1 MSNSPSEKHKII
13 TCQELLQENLTIPI
27 YQRPYRWKTE
37 TALTLFNDIYSA
49 YKEKIPE
56 WRIGSVILHKN
67 ESNEYNIVDGQ
78 QRVTTLNILIYC
90 LGDENISKLLK
101 KGEIFN
107 ELSSQSIVN
116 NYRILKQK
124 VDDLQDD
131 DKENFKNYLLK
142 QCTFVKI
149 IADSEQEAFQFFDSQ
164 NSRGKELAPHDLL
177 KSYHLRE
184 MKDNDEHQKIE
195 IINNWENKDQKNL
208 AIFFENH
215 LYPLVRW
222 YKGKDGLNY
231 SSKKINTFKGIKKEN
246 NCNYV
251 IYHKSANLFIEH
263 LNAKIYELTNSE
275 KINQFQLT
283 QPLIAGERFFYY
295 TLYYFNLS
303 EKSGK
308 IVNKNLQNLG
318 LEFKNTGD
326 EAENTGDEAEFKK
339 IGDEY
344 VRSLLINAIMFFI
357 DKFNEEELTK
367 NRIRFFIKWAFSLRL
382 VMQAVYKETI
392 NKYALGE
399 HERINN
405 GLNLFEKMSEM
416 KEPEELDTI
425 LLDEISKQ
433 DLEKYKTEKYRII
446 WNEFFGVK

>member
-13 TCQELLQENLTIPI
+13 TCQELLQEDLTIPV
-27 YQRPYRWKTE
+27 YQRPYRWKKG

-101 KGEIFN
+101 KEEIFN
-107 ELSSQSIVN
+107 ELSSQSIVK
-116 NYRILKQK
+116 NYEILKQK

-131 DKENFKNYLLK
+131 DKENFKKYLLEK
-142 QCTFVKI
+142 CSFVKI

-195 IINNWENKDQKNL
+195 IINNWENKNQKNL

-222 YKGKDGLNY
+222 YKGKDGLYY
-231 SSKKINTFKGIKKEN
+231 SSEKINTFKGIKKEN
-246 NCNYV
+246 NCNYA

-263 LNAKIYELTNSE
+263 FNAKNLYELTNSE

-303 EKSGK
+303 KKAEK
-308 IVNKNLQNLG
+308 IVDENLQNLKI
-318 LEFKNTGD
+318 EIKTTGD
-326 EAENTGDEAEFKK
+326 K
-339 IGDEY
+339 Y
-344 VRSLLINAIMFFI
+344 VKNLLINIIMFFI
-357 DKFNEEELTK
+357 DKFNKEELTK
-367 NRIRFFIKWAFSLRL
+367 NRIRFFIKWSFSLRL

-405 GLNLFEKMSEM
+405 GFNIFEEISEM
-416 KEPEELDTI
+416 KEPKELDAI
-425 LLDEISKQ
+425 VLDEISNTP
-433 DLEKYKTEKYRII
+433 EKKYETI
-446 WNEFFGVK
+446 WSTFFGAK